1 MKTRILP
8 LLIAAALASGTALA
22 SEPAKA
28 PKAATAEQKAAKAE
42 IERLVDR
49 IKVLSKELGEDSDVR
64 VIVRTEKHDGPGW
77 KERGMDH
84 DMMIERM
91 GPEDGKR
98 KIRIERMGP
107 EGHPEMHIEGDEI
120 RFAPEAFKRGPGLGI
135 VMAPNPAAAG
145 VRIAAVTPESPAQ
158 KAGLRTDDVLLSVDG
173 KTISGSGA
181 AAVENARALLGKLK
195 HGQVVKLRYA
205 RQGKSFNADVKAD
218 DISRV
223 FAFNRS
229 ERMPGMA
236 RGDGD
241 QHKRMMMLPRG
252 VEMDIERM
260 GPMKDCKKGDDDC
273 GLPAIYQAFRWQGLN
288 LSSVDAGLGRYF
300 GTDKGVLVLSSGPEL
315 KGLQSGDVIQ
325 RVAGKTVES
334 PRDVM
339 RELRDEKA
347 GSQLKFDLLRD
358 RKPTSATV
366 TVPKSRPLP
375 FIEPAPAPRA
385 VPGVAPVPPVPPVP
399 PAQPT
404 SPAPRASA
412 APRAPA
418 AMPGQWEEQVSE
430 YRSID
435 EDGNETVEVIV
446 VAPAAPVAAT
456 PAR

>member
-22 SEPAKA
+22 SEPANA
-28 PKAATAEQKAAKAE
+28 PQAATAEQKAAKAE
-42 IERLVDR
+42 IDRLVDR
-49 IKVLSKELGEDSDVR
+49 IKVLSKELGDDSDVR
-64 VIVRTEKHDGPGW
+64 VIVRTGKHDGPGW
-77 KERGMDH
+77 KEGGMDH

-91 GPEDGKR
+91 GPEGGKR

-107 EGHPEMHIEGDEI
+107 GGHPEMHIEEGDHI
-120 RFAPEAFKRGPGLGI
+120 KFAPEAFKRGPGLGI

-173 KTISGSGA
+173 KTISGSGP
-181 AAVENARALLGKLK
+181 AAVENARVLLGKLK
-195 HGQVVKLRYA
+195 QGQVVKLRYA

-218 DISRV
+218 EITRV

-236 RGDGD
+236 GGDGEH
-241 QHKRMMMLPRG
+241 HKRMMMLPRG
-252 VEMDIERM
+252 IEMDIERM
-260 GPMKDCKKGDDDC
+260 GPMKECKKGDDDC

-325 RVAGKTVES
+325 RVAGKPVES

-347 GSQLKFDLLRD
+347 GSQLKFDVLRD
-358 RKPTSATV
+358 RKTTAVTV

-385 VPGVAPVPPVPPVP
+385 VPGVAPVPPVPPV
-399 PAQPT
+399 QPT
-404 SPAPRASA
+404 PPPPRASA

-418 AMPGQWEEQVSE
+418 ALPGQWDEQVSE
-430 YRSID
+430 VRSID
-435 EDGNETVEVIV
+435 ADGNESIEVIV
-446 VAPAAPVAAT
+446 VAPAAPVAVT
-456 PAR
+456 PSR